1 MTVIS
6 TKRAGVGR
14 VRYRTWLTGS
24 RVNQFFD
31 PLANCIAF
39 GPLAVYLLLL
49 GLINLARRPLV
60 TTGGR
65 DTAALAVGVGGLIVV
80 GPMELFLPAEAVG
93 NFGTFVW
100 VLLLAFYVLSV
111 TLVVLIQRPRLVIYN
126 VSADVLRPIL
136 AEVTAA
142 LDPEVRWAG
151 GSVVM
156 PSLGVELHMEAFPPL
171 RNLSLVASHDEQN
184 IEGWQRLSRSL
195 SGALQRLE
203 VSRNPSG
210 ALLVAV
216 SLGLVSLVYWRLAS
230 DPQGV
235 AQAFFE
241 MLRL

>member
-1 MTVIS
+1 M
-6 TKRAGVGR
+6 
-14 VRYRTWLTGS
+14 
-24 RVNQFFD
+24 NHFFD
-31 PLANCIAF
+31 PLATCVAL
-39 GPLAVYLLLL
+39 GPLAVYLLLV
-49 GLINLARRPLV
+49 GIINLGRRPLV

-100 VLLLAFYVLSV
+100 VLLISFYVLSV
-111 TLVVLIQRPRLVIYN
+111 TLLVLVQRPRLVIYN
-126 VSADVLRPIL
+126 VTADMLRPIL
-136 AEVTAA
+136 AEVATA

-151 GSVVM
+151 S
-156 PSLGVELHMEAFPPL
+156 SLVLPHLRIELHMEAFPPL

-184 IEGWQRLSRSL
+184 IEAWHHLER
-195 SGALQRLE
+195 ALTAAVERLE
-203 VSRNPSG
+203 VPRNPSG
-210 ALLVAV
+210 TVLVSSALA
-216 SLGLVSLVYWRLAS
+216 LVSLVYWRLVS